1 MANLV
6 MFRRTLAEHGPQM
19 VRFAIVGV
27 INTAIDFAIFS
38 ALHFG
43 VGFGIVAAN
52 VLAFLVAVTNSFIM
66 NRAWTFAGRKGSGRI
81 RYQLPMFVAL
91 NTVGLVLSTVTVL
104 ALSEMMQVLAAKVCA
119 IVVVF
124 LWNYATIQ
132 RFVYRA
138 D

>member
-1 MANLV
+1 
-6 MFRRTLAEHGPQM
+6 M

-27 INTAIDFAIFS
+27 INTTIDFAIFS

-43 VGFGIVAAN
+43 ADFGIVAAN
-52 VLAFLVAVTNSFIM
+52 VLSFLVAVTNSFVM
-66 NRAWTFAGRKGSGRI
+66 NRVWTFSGRRGSGRL

-91 NTVGLVLSTVTVL
+91 NTVGLALSTVTVL
-104 ALSEMMQVLAAKVCA
+104 ALSEMMPVIAAKVCA